1 MGNVAGGHM
10 ELVIEFVSLRVE
22 APTVI
27 KQATWGQ
34 KGIYQGNRLWV
45 YINCPLTL
53 LSPES
58 PAL

>member
-27 KQATWGQ
+27 KQAT
-34 KGIYQGNRLWV
+34 
-45 YINCPLTL
+45 
-53 LSPES
+53 
-58 PAL
+58 